1 MSSERP
7 NRFDDPDPADDPDFV
22 NSEVRDAIVKELQRT
37 DLSPEDRKAYEEA
50 LARLDKG
57 D

>member
-50 LARLDKG
+50 LARLDKR